1 MKTKTVQLLFAAGT
15 ICFGLW
21 LLNRN
26 GFFALM
32 SQRLEPKPTATAAEP
47 RSTPERREALNPQTP
62 TVCSMAEA
70 STDMPIQT
78 EASPEAE
85 ENRQAED
92 AEEAPPEVAEAL
104 TEQRKPPHINN
115 VSRQTPD
122 VERLFAEDWSGALP
136 GDGQPQI
143 LIYHTHATEA
153 YRQDAEHPYAE
164 SDPAHTPDETK
175 NMIRVGD
182 ELCTVL
188 EASGLTV
195 LHDRTMYDYPD
206 YNGAYARSAQAVSAL
221 LEENP
226 SIRVIIDLHRNALE
240 GKQDDTEGAQF
251 LLLLTT
257 GDSGLYH
264 PSWQENLRLGLQ
276 LQSELEADAPEL
288 TKPLYLCSARY
299 NQQLSPGAFLLEL
312 GCNTDSLEEALESA
326 VRFGKSAAK
335 VLLRYIS

>member
-1 MKTKTVQLLFAAGT
+1 MKTKAAQILFAAGT

-32 SQRLEPKPTATAAEP
+32 SQRMEPEPTTATEEP
-47 RSTPERREALNPQTP
+47 GFTPEVRETEKPETQTP
-62 TVCSMAEA
+62 TVCSL
-70 STDMPIQT
+70 T
-78 EASPEAE
+78 ETQAAAPQETEKPEAE
-85 ENRQAED
+85 GPLQEAQETIAERRQA
-92 AEEAPPEVAEAL
+92 PRV
-104 TEQRKPPHINN
+104 NN

-122 VERLFAEDWSGALP
+122 MERLFAENWSIGLES
-136 GDGQPQI
+136 GEKPQI

-153 YRQDAEHPYAE
+153 YRQDRNDPYEE

-182 ELCTVL
+182 ELTATL
-188 EASGLTV
+188 EAAGLCV

-206 YNGAYARSAQAVSAL
+206 YNGAYARSGKAVSEM

-226 SIRVIIDLHRNALE
+226 SIRVVIDLHRNSLA
-240 GKQDDTEGAQF
+240 GKRDDTAGAQF

-257 GDSGLYH
+257 GDNGLYH
-264 PSWQENLRLGLQ
+264 PNWKENLRLGLQ
-276 LQSELEADAPEL
+276 LQSELEADEPER

-312 GCNTDSLEEALESA
+312 GCDTDCLEEALESA
-326 VRFGKSAAK
+326 RRFGKSASK
-335 VLLRYIS
+335 VLLRQITP